1 MNTAQAI
8 ARQAAH
14 ENLKHLQADT
24 VELLQDVL
32 RRMDAIDLKD
42 PSAVGKLSADAKFA
56 LICMRIELGVA
67 Q

>member
-1 MNTAQAI
+1 MNTAEAI

-32 RRMDAIDLKD
+32 RRMDVIDLKD
-42 PSAVGKLSADAKFA
+42 PLAVGKLSADAKFA
-56 LICMRIELGVA
+56 LICMNVELGVA